1 MNTMNT
7 ETLYFRFLQM
17 VQSVNTLPAGVV
29 LSPVEALLLEEIFL
43 KEQAHQPLT
52 VTEAIELKHLAS
64 PSTLHR
70 KLIRLR
76 TMALLNFEHHD
87 KDQRTKY
94 LVLTPTALAHFRA
107 LGQAMQKTMA
117 MHTGTA

>member
-17 VQSVNTLPAGVV
+17 VQSVNTLPVGVV

-70 KLIRLR
+70 KLIRIYVRCMTLC
-76 TMALLNFEHHD
+76 M
-87 KDQRTKY
+87 KCS
-94 LVLTPTALAHFRA
+94 VLKPLPN
-107 LGQAMQKTMA
+107 
-117 MHTGTA
+117 